1 MEKDS
6 PLGMA
11 ITKAAERAVTG
22 EQDQMHDRRVDLI
35 AAALDVRD
43 DVYEDVMVQFPP
55 ELHEPVWKAI
65 TAGVSGVLGVFDK
78 DYMVLPKTY
87 HEGDVNM
94 AGDLKQI
101 FDTIYDEINT

>member
-1 MEKDS
+1 MEKES

-11 ITKAAERAVTG
+11 INKAAERATG
-22 EQDQMHDRRVDLI
+22 EPDQMHDRRVDLI

-43 DVYEDVMVQFPP
+43 DVYEDVMLQFPP

-65 TAGVSGVLGVFDK
+65 TAGVGGTLGILDK
-78 DYMVLPKTY
+78 DYLVLPKEY
-87 HEGDVNM
+87 REGDVNM

-101 FDTIYDEINT
+101 FSTIYDDINT